1 MKELCSSTGSARGSI
16 LNWRKG
22 LDSPEE
28 ESDERRR
35 QPPCHA
41 RYRFKSSATCSI
53 NELIIQP
60 FLIKIAGLVLLKVVI
75 LVTSSG
81 LDLAC
86 RMPHGRQ
93 EGT

>member
-1 MKELCSSTGSARGSI
+1 

-53 NELIIQP
+53 NELIIQA
-60 FLIKIAGLVLLKVVI
+60 FLIKIAGLGFAQKSEESWEFVQIGPEKRRRLLEPPQ
-75 LVTSSG
+75 S
-81 LDLAC
+81 D
-86 RMPHGRQ
+86 
-93 EGT
+93 